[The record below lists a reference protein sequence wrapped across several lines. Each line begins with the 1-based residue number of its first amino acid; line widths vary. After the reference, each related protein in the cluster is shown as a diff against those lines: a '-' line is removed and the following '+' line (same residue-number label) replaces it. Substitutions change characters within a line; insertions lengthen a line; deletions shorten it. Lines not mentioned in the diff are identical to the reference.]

1 MAGLFGA
8 KQQQP
13 WLDILRQLQAVQAG
27 ERMPGGVTAP
37 VGPVTG
43 RPMPPAMQEPIAPKG
58 GGLFGGSRAIAAKTR
73 AADQAAK
80 IADMNSQQNPRQS
93 APGRRYGMGER
104 LYDLFADYNGAPT
117 IRESIERQSER
128 DRARAEAA
136 QFGADFGKAGMN
148 MNGENA
154 DQTYAL
160 MARQIAERQARGEDV
175 GPLITL
181 ADNLR
186 GNALA
191 SAMANSGA
199 IPDPLR
205 PVARAAPSAGA
216 AFAYDQNAQDL
227 YGSPSSP
234 GGVWRGSK
242 AGNDFEQVIG
252 AQPGWDWTV
261 DEAGNAAPRPGGP
274 ADPAY
279 DYEAAFNRTAG
290 QVAATPPDPV
300 DPLSEGQVVA
310 SVLQKALTAG
320 SPDALNPAER
330 AIFDK
335 AVAQSGGNMDMLTAL
350 LLGGGGQGV
359 PQSRPGAGGSPYGQP
374 QQRGGGGGSTGAG
387 TQANPARP
395 QTQADYDRLP
405 RGAYFIDEDGLKVK
419 E

>member
-1 MAGLFGA
+1 MALFGA
-8 KQQQP
+8 ARQQP
-13 WLDILRQLQAVQAG
+13 DWMDFLRRLQAGQMGAG
-27 ERMPGGVTAP
+27 EAMPTAP
-37 VGPVTG
+37 VGPVNG
-43 RPMPPAMQEPIAPKG
+43 QPLPPAALAAPKG
-58 GGLFGGSRAIAAKTR
+58 GGLFGGSRPSPA
-73 AADQAAK
+73 QAAK
-80 IADMNSQQNPRQS
+80 IADMNSQPNQRQT
-93 APGRRYGMGER
+93 AQQPGGPPRYGMLHR
-104 LYDLFADYNGAPT
+104 LYDAAATYEGAPT
-117 IRESIERQSER
+117 FRDAMAQGEAAQRQ
-128 DRARAEAA
+128 RAEAA

-148 MNGENA
+148 MNGDNA

-175 GPLITL
+175 SSLITL

-191 SAMANSGA
+191 SAMANSAA
-199 IPDPLR
+199 IPENLR
-205 PVARAAPSAGA
+205 STARAAPSAGA
-216 AFAYDQNAQDL
+216 AFAYDQQGQDL
-227 YGSPSSP
+227 YGSPGSP

-242 AGNDFEQVIG
+242 AGPDFKQVIG

-261 DEAGNAAPRPGGP
+261 DAQGNAAPRPGGP

-279 DYEAAFNRTAG
+279 DYESAYNRTAG

-310 SVLQKALTAG
+310 GVLQKALTAG

-335 AVAQSGGNMDMLTAL
+335 AVAQTGGNMDMLTAL
-350 LLGGGGQGV
+350 LLGGGAQGV